1 MKLIKNYFRKKV
13 DERILVNPLMSC
25 NKYVIGKIYKR
36 GRQRERKRERGG
48 GGVMLKLLSPVK

>member
-48 GGVMLKLLSPVK
+48 GALC